1 MKKKLANT
9 SSRIHYQVNRK
20 NLLLLS
26 YIMIGPPK
34 QNKYLVGGNNKYYH
48 KNLANIRLGS
58 SRVIEERNNRFLL
71 LALSYIM
78 IGVSKKKNLTNGG
91 NSTCKLLRFTNCVS
105 RNVELADLADIRL
118 GSSRN

>member
-1 MKKKLANT
+1 
-9 SSRIHYQVNRK
+9 VNRK
-20 NLLLLS
+20 NLLLLLS

-71 LALSYIM
+71 LVLSYIM
-78 IGVSKKKNLTNGG
+78 IGVSKKKT
-91 NSTCKLLRFTNCVS
+91 
-105 RNVELADLADIRL
+105 
-118 GSSRN
+118 